1 MATEEKLTLIQSI
14 RERRLVTLGLADQ
27 AGSDRWREPL
37 LPGGVTAH
45 AMFSH
50 LLAWDEWA
58 IAVFELSALRELP
71 EKLTRA
77 LREIDGFNARAVAR
91 YNGLA
96 REDLLMGLQGSSARL
111 ASAATGIGGEAWA
124 ERRIPD
130 LAPNRASDPAAPPSR
145 EPNVTSLLNASD
157 PAGQPSRGPSVGG
170 LLKILREHERE
181 HDEEFS
187 AAFGVSVDL
196 EKLRADALN
205 EEKNTQF

>member
-1 MATEEKLTLIQSI
+1 MAAEEKLTLIQSV

-27 AGSDRWREPL
+27 VGQERWREPL
-37 LPGGVTAH
+37 LPGGTTAH

-58 IAVFELSALRELP
+58 IAVFELSALRALP

-77 LREIDGFNARAVAR
+77 LREIDDFNARAVAR

-111 ASAATGIGGEAWA
+111 ASEAVGVGGEAWA

-130 LAPNRASDPAAPPSR
+130 LTPRAASDPAGQPSR
-145 EPNVTSLLNASD
+145 EPSAAGLVNASD

-170 LLKILREHERE
+170 LLRMLREHERE
-181 HDEEFS
+181 HDDEFS
-187 AAFGVSVDL
+187 AAFDVSVDL
-196 EKLRADALN
+196 EKLRTDTLN
-205 EEKNTQF
+205 KEKDTQF